1 MELQILKDASGQTAF
16 KLEGRHPI
24 TVTASAVP
32 DLASFETIHI
42 RFFDRFADAF
52 FTERKEQL
60 SRKRIEL
67 AIFSPETD
75 QSKNAFRVMWS
86 LCSSKISA
94 ITSVAD
100 RRNAS
105 VADRRNASAADR
117 HNAKNTDIYDLGP
130 YFDTVSDWVL
140 APTLRRVDGISGLWP
155 VHQWLHNGKG
165 GDVVKTFTM
174 HPPEEGTKIPAED
187 FEKFL
192 LSFFRC
198 GAKPPGYIA
207 KFLHGVVAKDVSEFS
222 ITKGGYSLS
231 LDSCVKADG
240 TTKDWTLKCSQNNEE
255 AKSTAK
261 VDQSA
266 PAEKLKI
273 ILELDQ
279 KKVDN

>member
-16 KLEGRHPI
+16 KLDGRHPI
-24 TVTASAVP
+24 TASAVP
-32 DLASFETIHI
+32 DLVSFETIHI

-52 FTERKEQL
+52 FTERMEQL

-75 QSKNAFRVMWS
+75 QSNNAFRVVWS
-86 LCSSKISA
+86 LCSSNIGA

-100 RRNAS
+100 H
-105 VADRRNASAADR
+105 RNASAADR

-130 YFDTVSDWVL
+130 YFDTVSDWVV
-140 APTLRRVDGISGLWP
+140 APTLRRVDGICGLWP
-155 VHQWLHNGKG
+155 IHQWLHNGKG

-198 GAKPPGYIA
+198 GAKPPRYIA
-207 KFLHGVVAKDVSEFS
+207 KFLHGVVEEEVSEFS
-222 ITKGGYSLS
+222 ITKGGHSLS

-240 TTKDWTLKCSQNNEE
+240 TTKDWTLSCSPNNEE
-255 AKSTAK
+255 AKSTAN